1 MYHTL
6 RRLAAFGLDSLLL
19 GVYALVLFAFVSPFV
34 RPLFSS
40 ALTAE
45 LTGFL
50 LLTLP
55 FVLYFAISEASSRS
69 ATLGKRLLHLHVVT
83 TKGKGMTFGRSLA
96 RSALK
101 FAPWEL
107 AHYAIWNA
115 FIFPSSAEG
124 LGIAALV
131 ACYLLVFA
139 YLIGIIL
146 KPHRPLYDRLAGT
159 VVK

>member
-1 MYHTL
+1 MHQTL

-40 ALTAE
+40 PLTAE
-45 LTGFL
+45 LAGFL

-55 FVLYFAISEASSRS
+55 FVLYFAVSEVSPRA
-69 ATLGKRLLHLHVVT
+69 ATLGKRVFHLRVVT
-83 TKGKGMTFGRSLA
+83 TKGKGMTFGRSLL

-107 AHYAIWNA
+107 AHFAIWNA
-115 FIFPSSAEG
+115 FIFPSSAEN

-131 ACYLLVFA
+131 GCYLLAFT
-139 YLIGIIL
+139 YLIGLIL